1 MVEAD
6 RPATDVLLGLGSN
19 MGRRERNITA
29 ALHALETTRGIEV
42 VKVSSLYETEPVGG
56 PEGQPKYLNAAALL
70 RSTLSPRRLLAVCR
84 RIEDTLGRRRDV
96 AWGPRTIDLDIL
108 CFGGEIISEPDLMI
122 PHPLMHERRFV
133 LEPLVEIAPD
143 FIHPAMQ
150 DSIRGLYDGLDART
164 ELKQD

>member
-1 MVEAD
+1 MVE
-6 RPATDVLLGLGSN
+6 PGHPVTDVLIGLGSN
-19 MGRRERNITA
+19 MGRREKNITA

-42 VKVSSLYETEPVGG
+42 AKVSSLYETEPVGG
-56 PEGQPKYLNAAALL
+56 PEGQEKYLNAAAML
-70 RSTLSPRRLLAVCR
+70 RTSLSPRRLLALCQH
-84 RIEDTLGRRRDV
+84 IENTLGRNRQIE
-96 AWGPRTIDLDIL
+96 WGPRTIDLDIL

-150 DSIRGLYDGLDART
+150 DSIRGLYD
-164 ELKQD
+164 ELPAKVQD